1 MNGRRGGECICSDS
15 LQVAEQRRGRSLRR
29 HNVADSLWLSQ
40 DFFPRLCLS
49 TCDMKESQQRQAWQ
63 LGDRQQGVST
73 VWGSENDDDVT
84 LSGLRVERNRHLQT
98 GETSNNAKIMSY
110 TNRRLIFLFSN
121 LELYVWDF
129 KEVDILYVLCFRC
142 LNGDNRLDRH
152 ELQLVNNNSFL

>member
-1 MNGRRGGECICSDS
+1 M
-15 LQVAEQRRGRSLRR
+15 
-29 HNVADSLWLSQ
+29 
-40 DFFPRLCLS
+40 
-49 TCDMKESQQRQAWQ
+49 
-63 LGDRQQGVST
+63 
-73 VWGSENDDDVT
+73 T